1 MTPNLLDEL
10 EKIVALSEKATG
22 SPWDCGLDGHGGVS
36 LYTDDSEPLQIAFLR
51 ASRRNTAKY
60 IVALHN
66 FLRTHAPALADMAKR
81 MEAAERDAGKCWA
94 LHFKGPD
101 DVVAVPSREAAEIAA
116 RNFNAF
122 WDAHKHQRAHDVR
135 AVAEVIEWEHGAI
148 EHAKSAAE
156 HWPEYA
162 ALLTAAI
169 DATQEGEAG

>member
-10 EKIVALSEKATG
+10 EALAMAWDAKAERARDDAEYAKAGAFEDCADDLREK
-22 SPWDCGLDGHGGVS
+22 
-36 LYTDDSEPLQIAFLR
+36 
-51 ASRRNTAKY
+51 
-60 IVALHN
+60 
-66 FLRTHAPALADMAKR
+66 APALADMAKR

-122 WDAHKHQRAHDVR
+122 WDAYKHQRDHDVR
-135 AVAEVIEWEHGAI
+135 AVAEVIEWEHGAV

-169 DATQEGEAG
+169 DATQEGAG